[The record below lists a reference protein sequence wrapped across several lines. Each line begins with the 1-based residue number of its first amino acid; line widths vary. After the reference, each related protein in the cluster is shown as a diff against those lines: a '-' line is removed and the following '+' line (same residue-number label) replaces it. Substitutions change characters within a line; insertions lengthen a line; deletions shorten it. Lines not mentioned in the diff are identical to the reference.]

1 MDLTGK
7 IIVVTGGQGLLGS
20 TMVKRLRE
28 CGATA
33 ISADIA
39 CTDDLGHGKCRID
52 ITDEKSVQS
61 VVDSIVKEFGKIDGW
76 VNNAYPRSSTFRLP
90 FDEQPQHDFE
100 KDIISHLGGYAL
112 CARVVLTQMKK
123 QGSGSLVSMGSIYG
137 CVAPD
142 YSLYE
147 GLPGIGTPVVY
158 ATIKGGIIQMTRALA
173 SFYGKSGVR
182 VNAVSPGGIEDLKNQ
197 PKEFIDRY
205 SKRVPLGRMGKPDDI
220 APAVAF
226 LLSDEAQ
233 YITGQNLIVDGGWT
247 AL

>member
-1 MDLTGK
+1 MPSEPGYSKGFRRDSL
-7 IIVVTGGQGLLGS
+7 GQDQRALI
-20 TMVKRLRE
+20 
-28 CGATA
+28 CP
-33 ISADIA
+33 
-39 CTDDLGHGKCRID
+39 
-52 ITDEKSVQS
+52 
-61 VVDSIVKEFGKIDGW
+61 
-76 VNNAYPRSSTFRLP
+76 PRS
-90 FDEQPQHDFE
+90 
-100 KDIISHLGGYAL
+100 G
-112 CARVVLTQMKK
+112 
-123 QGSGSLVSMGSIYG
+123 
-137 CVAPD
+137 
-142 YSLYE
+142 
-147 GLPGIGTPVVY
+147 
-158 ATIKGGIIQMTRALA
+158 KGGIIQMTRALA